1 MHLSIGLARKYR
13 LDSRPNAAVAKTP
26 TRLTAVLAPEAQR
39 DIHEALKWS
48 AQKFGERAALRY
60 RALLKQAIRDIEADP
75 ERPGSQ
81 ERPELA
87 KGARVYHL
95 RFSRDRA
102 KSREGVVHSP
112 RHFLLYRTRS
122 GSHIDVARV
131 LHDARDLEC
140 NLPGDYRRNNT
151 PLEDEG

>member
-1 MHLSIGLARKYR
+1 
-13 LDSRPNAAVAKTP
+13 
-26 TRLTAVLAPEAQR
+26 
-39 DIHEALKWS
+39 LKWS
-48 AQKFGERAALRY
+48 AQKFGEQAALRY
-60 RALLKQAIRDIEADP
+60 RALLKQALLDIAVDP

-102 KSREGVVHSP
+102 KSRDGMVHSP
-112 RHFLLYRTRS
+112 RHFLLYRTHG

-131 LHDARDLEC
+131 LHDARDLER
-140 NLPGDYRRNNT
+140 NLPGDYRRNKT
-151 PLEDEG
+151 PLGEDEN

>member
-1 MHLSIGLARKYR
+1 MSIGSARKSR
-13 LDSRPNAAVAKTP
+13 LSLRPNAAVAKTR
-26 TRLTAVLAPEAQR
+26 TRLTAVLAPEAKR

-87 KGARVYHL
+87 KGVRVYHL

-102 KSREGVVHSP
+102 KNSDDIVHSP
-112 RHFLLYRTRS
+112 RHFLLYRTR
-122 GSHIDVARV
+122 GGGHIDVARV
-131 LHDARDLEC
+131 LHDARDLERH
-140 NLPGDYRRNNT
+140 LPGGYRNKT
-151 PLEDEG
+151 PHGEDES